1 MTHMNLTDSAYD
13 SILNMILA
21 REIKPGERI
30 MEGEIADQL
39 EISRTPVREAM
50 NQLCQNGFI
59 KSVKRRGLYCV
70 EISEKELL
78 DLIDLRVVLEELS
91 CKKCIEVATQK
102 DIDELY
108 AYVREFLALSPEEKA
123 ARHMRSDIGFHIRI
137 ATIANSERLTKY
149 IQEVENTLIIAR
161 NTLKKAKY
169 SQSVIETSWNDHLE
183 LVKAIE
189 ARDKAMVTCLNQRHI
204 QLMRS
209 TQVLMQQEE

>member
-1 MTHMNLTDSAYD
+1 MTHPNLVDSAYN
-13 SILNMILA
+13 SILNMILSGQ
-21 REIKPGERI
+21 IKPGERI
-30 MEGEIADQL
+30 MEGEIADSL

-59 KSVKRRGLYCV
+59 NSVKRRGLYCI

-91 CKKCIEVATQK
+91 CKKCIEIATQK

-108 AYVREFLALSPEEKA
+108 AYVKAFMELSPEEKTK
-123 ARHMRSDIGFHIRI
+123 RHMHADIGFHIRI
-137 ATIANSERLTKY
+137 AKIANSARLSKY

-161 NTLKKAKY
+161 NNLKNVKY
-169 SQSVIETSWNDHLE
+169 SQSVIETSWNDHLD

-189 ARDKAMVTCLNQRHI
+189 QRNKSVVSCLNQRHI
-204 QLMRS
+204 QLMKD
-209 TQVLMQQEE
+209 TQVLMQHID